1 MSAFIYFYYQSI
13 YPEFNSSK
21 ISEMELLL
29 TDESKVAELRVSNP
43 DIENSSSDEIRNKV
57 MTSISQ
63 YYSAQFTMTISLL
76 GLLVYSTL
84 NSLLISLIFRKIIFK
99 HQTENSSPNAS

>member
-1 MSAFIYFYYQSI
+1 
-13 YPEFNSSK
+13 
-21 ISEMELLL
+21 MELLL
-29 TDESKVAELRVSNP
+29 ADETKVAELRASNP
-43 DIENSSSDEIRNKV
+43 DMENSSSDEIRNKV